1 MITTPPLAPIDPA
14 DEAAEIDRIVRSG
27 PRGAVMVAG
36 ISVVILLALWL
47 AFYFLVFMPRSP
59 VS

>member
-1 MITTPPLAPIDPA
+1 MITTPPLEPIEPA
-14 DEAAEIDRIVRSG
+14 DETAAIDAIVRSG
-27 PRGAVMVAG
+27 PQGAVVVAG